1 MAIVTLKKAIEEG
14 KLKVGDRIAYEP
26 KQKKCCIES
35 SETGVDENQVIETEN
50 LKFQYVGVWGD
61 NVFIASHYPTY
72 NNYLCDLTLNYVE
85 LLKKVCDDLYSY
97 PELDAK
103 AMPITSEILKRFPK
117 SWCPNCYLLGDS
129 PKEGKYSYIY
139 SEKICYESVYNR
151 DNSNRIIRC
160 AFLPVI
166 ELPADTLIDDV
177 DSWIIE
183 DCEGKN
189 PKDAKFE
196 DVKKLVENDVK
207 GQESLIMGKIKAIRA
222 EAEEEVRRYE
232 KRLEELRR
240 RMEEL

>member
-1 MAIVTLKKAIEEG
+1 M
-14 KLKVGDRIAYEP
+14 
-26 KQKKCCIES
+26 
-35 SETGVDENQVIETEN
+35 
-50 LKFQYVGVWGD
+50 
-61 NVFIASHYPTY
+61 
-72 NNYLCDLTLNYVE
+72 
-85 LLKKVCDDLYSY
+85 
-97 PELDAK
+97 
-103 AMPITSEILKRFPK
+103 
-117 SWCPNCYLLGDS
+117 
-129 PKEGKYSYIY
+129 
-139 SEKICYESVYNR
+139 
-151 DNSNRIIRC
+151 
-160 AFLPVI
+160 
-166 ELPADTLIDDV
+166 PADTLIDDV